1 MKRTYKYKADDRMAD
16 IISDNYFL
24 IQVISRFGI
33 KVGFG
38 DKTIENVCDDFNV
51 DCNTFLAIVNFISD
65 GNSYVENLSSISL
78 SSLLQ
83 YLKQS
88 HAYFLEYC
96 LPAIRKKLLEGI
108 ILSTE
113 DVSFLILK
121 FFDEYTAE
129 VKSHMDLE
137 ERGVFTYVNRLIEGE
152 INEKYR
158 ISTYSEHHEQVG
170 DKLKELKNIIIKYC
184 PQNADINLLNDAL
197 YDIYRCEQ
205 ELESHCL
212 VEDYIFVPA
221 VLKLE
226 RQIRGDYEKR

>member
-1 MKRTYKYKADDRMAD
+1 MARANIYRPNDRMVD
-16 IISDNYFL
+16 LISDNYFL

-33 KVGFG
+33 KVGFS
-38 DKTIENVCDDFNV
+38 DKTVEDVCKDFDV

-65 GNSYVENLSSISL
+65 GNSYIDNLSNISL
-78 SSLLQ
+78 HSLLI

-88 HAYFLEYC
+88 HTYFLDYC

-108 ILSTE
+108 NLSTE

-121 FFDEYTAE
+121 FFDEYTTE
-129 VKSHMDLE
+129 VRTHMELE
-137 ERGVFTYVNRLIEGE
+137 EQGVFMYVNKLLEGKV
-152 INEKYR
+152 NEKYQ
-158 ISTYSEHHEQVG
+158 ISTYSEHHDQVG
-170 DKLKELKNIIIKYC
+170 DKLKELKNIILKYC

-226 RQIRGDYEKR
+226 RHIKGV